1 MKEVVQTKKVNLPKD
16 YDIIIVGSGAG
27 GGTAAYAL
35 AKAGK
40 RVLIVE
46 RGRKLNDSE
55 ILQDE
60 EQMIIRRVAHD
71 NRELIIN
78 GRAERLFIG
87 GVVGGGTFLYGGAL
101 LRPSPEDFHPGL
113 YYEHYLPRQLWDWPI
128 NYEHLSPYYEQAE
141 DLYQV
146 SGDNSQVIPHL
157 AKRKHS
163 YNGKMPQLQPINE
176 ILYQRLKAKGLS
188 PFHLPLAIDFTQ
200 CLLCPRCP
208 GYGCPNESRASSLNC
223 CIKPAID
230 QYGAHLWTETEAVK
244 LNTDSHR
251 TVESITVRHVRT
263 GQRREIRAETYLIS
277 AGAIGTPVL
286 LMHSGIGDSSS
297 DLGRNFMYHAG
308 AIVVCIFIQPTGG
321 SERFIKQL
329 GWTNDYFGT
338 SDFPHKLGYVQM
350 LPIPGPLSLKKE
362 SPIPLPLPLARFL
375 YKRAVTFTGCVEDLP
390 QAENRIELKANGRIW
405 LHHRFHEYDIFRSK
419 YYLRRLKN
427 LLRKCGASVVI
438 GATSERDDI
447 HTAHQVG
454 TCRFGND
461 SKTSVL
467 DPMCRLHEIDN
478 VFVVD
483 GSFMPTSLG
492 VGPALTIIANA
503 LRVSDYIIKEGL

>member
-1 MKEVVQTKKVNLPKD
+1 
-16 YDIIIVGSGAG
+16 
-27 GGTAAYAL
+27 
-35 AKAGK
+35 
-40 RVLIVE
+40 
-46 RGRKLNDSE
+46 
-55 ILQDE
+55 
-60 EQMIIRRVAHD
+60 
-71 NRELIIN
+71 
-78 GRAERLFIG
+78 
-87 GVVGGGTFLYGGAL
+87 
-101 LRPSPEDFHPGL
+101 
-113 YYEHYLPRQLWDWPI
+113 
-128 NYEHLSPYYEQAE
+128 
-141 DLYQV
+141 
-146 SGDNSQVIPHL
+146 
-157 AKRKHS
+157 
-163 YNGKMPQLQPINE
+163 
-176 ILYQRLKAKGLS
+176 
-188 PFHLPLAIDFTQ
+188 
-200 CLLCPRCP
+200 
-208 GYGCPNESRASSLNC
+208 
-223 CIKPAID
+223 
-230 QYGAHLWTETEAVK
+230 
-244 LNTDSHR
+244 
-251 TVESITVRHVRT
+251 
-263 GQRREIRAETYLIS
+263 
-277 AGAIGTPVL
+277 
-286 LMHSGIGDSSS
+286 MHSGIGDSSS

-308 AIVVCIFIQPTGG
+308 AIVVCIFVHPTGG

-375 YKRAVTFTGCVEDLP
+375 YKRGVIFTGCVEDLP

-467 DPMCRLHEIDN
+467 NPMCRLHEIDN